1 MIEEIEKIMNDQIS
15 FKDYLLPPDFTV
27 ERFVR
32 NFKENGRRYYT
43 INTAG
48 EILTSIGKYR
58 SLNDIYCITKHYFPD
73 VTLKKVM
80 QILVEQVQAGDN
92 GVLFCDTIQKR
103 VFGVS
108 SSLNAGFAEN
118 PKKLYGRYTG
128 TELGKDEHGFD
139 ETTYLNLLKEEL

>member
-1 MIEEIEKIMNDQIS
+1 MIEKIEQIMNDKIS
-15 FKDYLLPPDFTV
+15 FKDYLLPPGFTV

-32 NFKENGRRYYT
+32 DFKSNGRRYYT
-43 INTAG
+43 INTQG

-73 VTLKKVM
+73 VTLKEVMKV
-80 QILVEQVQAGDN
+80 LAEQVQAEEN

-118 PKKLYGRYTG
+118 SLKLYGRYTG
-128 TELGKDEHGFD
+128 TELGKDEYGFD